1 MALFANRKGHL
12 VGVIRDLA
20 GTGGF
25 SCAIATSQGVAVRR
39 ADSWGRRVTI
49 HRWKPLQYAP
59 QLSVV
64 ALLFLLISIF
74 ASSATAQFPP
84 APGTG
89 PGLPETVEAIENARV
104 TTRILY
110 ITAHPDDES
119 AAVLTYLARGLHADV
134 ALLSLTRGEGGQN
147 DLGPEQAPQLGL
159 IRSQELLAATRGYGV
174 KLFFTRARDFGYSKT
189 PEETEKVWGE
199 EVLQDMVEVI
209 RAFRPTIVINGWG
222 GVHTGHGHH
231 QATGLLTPKA
241 VQLAADPNFKAH
253 GSSSARE
260 DTAPW
265 GDRRP
270 VLLLDIDRSEK
281 PQGYPLPLDDI
292 SPLYGKSWREIG
304 LDAFANHH
312 TQGITGFLN
321 SPFLRRPITLKRED
335 GGDFDPASL
344 NEPLGPLDEDF
355 EVGNKGVDPL
365 MRSVD
370 ASLVAARDAALR
382 LDWKSSADSLI
393 AAGKKLDQIPLP
405 ALSSQSLPPVQSLA
419 DSIRRKREKIN
430 AALVLVAGLRLDA
443 IADRSELVAGESF
456 TVRVEPHHREGLNS
470 DSRKIAIALP
480 QDWNIVK
487 EESELNGVIRFTIS
501 VPQSLRFPQNASDWP
516 VWSPRIAGNVANSPS
531 PALLPEPPPLAT
543 ATQDVVLNGYSFS
556 AAFPVTSIRATSTRA
571 DRIPPRAVPA
581 YTIDVEPKQVI
592 NVLTKAGP
600 RKPFEILLRIHSYA
614 TEPSKVTIGL
624 DAPRLWKV
632 TAPVSLN
639 FTGVGDQFARFQVT
653 PPVQLAAGNY
663 KISAHASTSS
673 DHATAAKD
681 DKFNFSLEPL
691 PTMPT
696 LLWAEPARCIIHAF
710 PINVPQNLRV
720 GYITAES
727 EPIPDAL
734 RMLGI
739 QVDLLDPQALAFRDL
754 SKFDAIV
761 VGVRAYELRSD
772 LPGANQRLLD
782 YASNGGT
789 LLVQYQRDF
798 AWDRS
803 SFAPYPALISPP
815 APSARE
821 GSSAPPRPLP
831 RITDEKSPVKFLKPN
846 DPLLNRP
853 NKIAQ
858 SDFKGWVQERG
869 LYFWTQFDAKYTPL
883 LAMNDPGE
891 PEQNG
896 AIVYTRYGKGF
907 YIYTGIA
914 FFRQLPEGVPGA
926 YRLFVNLLSASRPQ
940 R

>member
-1 MALFANRKGHL
+1 MRMFRWACGAHFAQPILNPQQRTIMALHRSL
-12 VGVIRDLA
+12 RLA
-20 GTGGF
+20 
-25 SCAIATSQGVAVRR
+25 
-39 ADSWGRRVTI
+39 
-49 HRWKPLQYAP
+49 
-59 QLSVV
+59 
-64 ALLFLLISIF
+64 LFLLLSPVLLST
-74 ASSATAQFPP
+74 ARAQFPP

-110 ITAHPDDES
+110 VTAHPDDES

-174 KLFFTRARDFGYSKT
+174 KLFFTRAKDFGYSKT
-189 PEETEKVWGE
+189 PEETEKIWGAQ
-199 EVLQDMVEVI
+199 VLQDMVEII
-209 RAFRPTIVINGWG
+209 RVFRPTVVINGWG
-222 GVHTGHGHH
+222 GVHSGHGHH
-231 QATGLLTPKA
+231 QASGLLTPKA
-241 VQLAADPNFKAH
+241 VQLAADASFKIH
-253 GSSSARE
+253 GSSAHE
-260 DTAPW
+260 DLAPW

-270 VLLLDIDRSEK
+270 ILLLDIDRGEK
-281 PQGYPLPLDDI
+281 PQGYPLPLDDV

-304 LDAFANHH
+304 LDAFASHRS
-312 TQGITGFLN
+312 QGITGFLN
-321 SPFLRRPITLKRED
+321 SPFLRRPVTLKRED

-365 MRSVD
+365 MRAVD

-382 LDWKSSADSLI
+382 LDWKSSGDDLI

-405 ALSSQSLPPVQSLA
+405 ALSVQIPAPVQSLLL
-419 DSIRRKREKIN
+419 SIRRKREKIN
-430 AALVLVAGLRLDA
+430 SALALVLGLRLDA
-443 IADRSELVAGESF
+443 IADRSDLVAGETL
-456 TVRVEPHHREGLNS
+456 TVRVEPHHRDGFAGEF
-470 DSRKIAIALP
+470 RKINLTLP
-480 QDWNIVK
+480 QDWEITK
-487 EESELNGVIRFTIS
+487 EEPEPNGATRFTIS
-501 VPQSLRFPQNASDWP
+501 IPGATELFLRSLRIQGSVPE
-516 VWSPRIAGNVANSPS
+516 RPS
-531 PALLPEPPPLAT
+531 SYLLPEPPPLIS
-543 ATQDVVLNGYSFS
+543 ATQDIMLNGYFFT
-556 AAFPVTSIRATSTRA
+556 AASPVTSIHATSTRA
-571 DRIPPRAVPA
+571 DRIPPRLVPA
-581 YTIDVEPKQVI
+581 YTIFVEPKQVI
-592 NVLTKAGP
+592 DVLAKTGP
-600 RKPFEILLRIHSYA
+600 RKPFDVLLRVHSHA
-614 TEPSKVTIGL
+614 TQPAKISVGL
-624 DAPRLWKV
+624 DAPRFWTV
-632 TAPVSLN
+632 TAPAVLK
-639 FTGVGDQFARFQVT
+639 FTGIGDQYVRFKVT
-653 PPVQLAAGNY
+653 PPPKVAAGNY
-663 KISAHASTSS
+663 KISARAY
-673 DHATAAKD
+673 DNADRVPGAKD
-681 DKFNFSLEPL
+681 QKFTLSLEPL

-696 LLWAEPARCIIHAF
+696 LLWSEPAQCMVRAF
-710 PINVPQNLRV
+710 PINVPASLRV

-727 EPIPDAL
+727 EPVPDNL

-739 QVDLLDPQALAFRDL
+739 QVDLLDAQALAFRDL

-798 AWDRS
+798 AWDKS
-803 SFAPYPALISPP
+803 TFAPYPALISPP
-815 APSARE
+815 APPTKE
-821 GSSAPPRPLP
+821 GTSSAPRPLP
-831 RITDEKSPVKFLKPN
+831 RVTDENSPVKFLKPN

-853 NKIAQ
+853 NKITQ

-869 LYFWTQFDAKYTPL
+869 LYFWTQFDPKYTAL

-891 PEQNG
+891 AEQNG
-896 AIVYTRYGKGF
+896 ALVYAHYGKGV

-926 YRLFVNLLSASRPQ
+926 YRLIVNLLSASRPA

>member
-1 MALFANRKGHL
+1 MKGLVVMVGLAVLFAS
-12 VGVIRDLA
+12 A
-20 GTGGF
+20 
-25 SCAIATSQGVAVRR
+25 
-39 ADSWGRRVTI
+39 
-49 HRWKPLQYAP
+49 AP
-59 QLSVV
+59 RTL
-64 ALLFLLISIF
+64 
-74 ASSATAQFPP
+74 AQFPP

-89 PGLPETVEAIENARV
+89 PGLPETVEAIEDARV

-119 AAVLTYLARGLHADV
+119 AAVLTYLARGLHAEV

-174 KLFFTRARDFGYSKT
+174 KLFFTRAKDFGYSKT
-189 PEETEKVWGE
+189 PEETERVWGN

-209 RAFRPTIVINGWG
+209 RTFRPTVVINGWG

-241 VQLAADPNFKAH
+241 VQLAADPNFKVR
-253 GSSSARE
+253 GSSSAQE
-260 DTAPW
+260 DVSPW
-265 GDRRP
+265 GDRRSI
-270 VLLLDIDRSEK
+270 LLLDIDRSDK
-281 PQGYPLPLDDI
+281 PQGYPLPLDDV

-335 GGDFDPASL
+335 GGEFDPAAL

-365 MRSVD
+365 MRAVD
-370 ASLVAARDAALR
+370 AALVSARDAALR

-393 AAGKKLDQIPLP
+393 AAGKKLDEVPLP
-405 ALSSQSLPPVQSLA
+405 ALSSQTPPPVQSLFQ
-419 DSIRRKREKIN
+419 SIHRKREKID
-430 AALVLVAGLRLDA
+430 AALVLVAGVRLDA
-443 IADRSELVAGESF
+443 IADRSELVPGETFSI
-456 TVRVEPHHREGLNS
+456 RVDAHHRNGLAGNFQ
-470 DSRKIAIALP
+470 KISLNLP
-480 QDWNIVK
+480 QGWNIIK
-487 EESELNGVIRFTIS
+487 EEPEANGAIRFTVSI
-501 VPQSLRFPQNASDWP
+501 PQALRYPENASEWLL
-516 VWSPRIAGNVANSPS
+516 WTLRIPGNAPGLPS
-531 PALLPEPPPLAT
+531 PALLPEPPPLVT
-543 ATQDVVLNGYSFS
+543 ATEDVVLNGYSFTS
-556 AAFPVTSIRATSTRA
+556 ASPVTSIRATSTRA
-571 DRIPPRAVPA
+571 DRIAPRVVPA
-581 YTIDVEPKQVI
+581 YTLAVEPRQVI
-592 NVLTKAGP
+592 NVLAKPAP
-600 RKPFEILLRIHSYA
+600 RKPFDVLLRVHSYA
-614 TEPSKVTIGL
+614 TQPGKVTVGL
-624 DAPRLWKV
+624 DAPRHWSV
-632 TAPVSLN
+632 SAPVTLSFNGL
-639 FTGVGDQFARFQVT
+639 GDQFARFAVT
-653 PPVQLAAGNY
+653 PPLNLTAGNY
-663 KISAHASTSS
+663 KIAARANNIADSS
-673 DHATAAKD
+673 SNAKD
-681 DKFNFSLEPL
+681 PRFMLSLEPL

-696 LLWAEPARCIIHAF
+696 LLWGEPAQCLVHAF
-710 PINVPQNLRV
+710 AINVPPNLRV

-739 QVDLLDPQALAFRDL
+739 QVDLLDAEALAFRDL

-761 VGVRAYELRSD
+761 VGVRAYELRPD
-772 LPGANQRLLD
+772 LPAANQRLLD
-782 YASNGGT
+782 YASKGGT

-798 AWDRS
+798 AWDKS
-803 SFAPYPALISPP
+803 SFAPYPALIFPP
-815 APSARE
+815 APPAKEGANSA
-821 GSSAPPRPLP
+821 PRPLP
-831 RITDEKSPVKFLKPN
+831 RITDENSPVKFLKPV

-853 NKIAQ
+853 NKITQ

-869 LYFWTQFDAKYTPL
+869 LYFWTQFDPKYTPL
-883 LAMNDPGE
+883 LAMKDPGE

-896 AIVYTRYGKGF
+896 AIVYTRYGKGV